1 MAERSVVR
9 DKGVACHGS
18 IGKTNLRA
26 QVFKVLR
33 YHSWHIAC
41 FLLAFAFI
49 VIAWAM
55 AGYVP
60 RQQQQPVGHCG
71 KTGKEPDAWGAKYA
85 KYNEL
90 FARFA
95 AMETA
100 KTQPRAAKDVSE
112 ILADTM
118 TNGKGKGKDGKGKD
132 KDKGKGKDKGKDGKG
147 KDKGKGKDRQGKGG
161 GGAKDRSCQRT
172 WKLILGNTVRKCYTF
187 QFPKVFLKL

>member
-9 DKGVACHGS
+9 DRGVACHGS
-18 IGKTNLRA
+18 IGKTNFA
-26 QVFKVLR
+26 QAFKFLR
-33 YHSWHIAC
+33 YHSWH

-60 RQQQQPVGHCG
+60 RQQQQHVGHSHNA
-71 KTGKEPDAWGAKYA
+71 GKEPDAYLE
-85 KYNEL
+85 KYNDAV
-90 FARFA
+90 ARFA
-95 AMETA
+95 AM
-100 KTQPRAAKDVSE
+100 DVSE

-147 KDKGKGKDRQGKGG
+147 KDKGKGKDRHGKGG

>member
-1 MAERSVVR
+1 MSTRCASLIHNPAMSTDKKTKGKGK
-9 DKGVACHGS
+9 DKGKDGKGKDKGKGKESKDGISKDGKELDNHG
-18 IGKTNLRA
+18 KKQPVKDKFRA
-26 QVFKVLR
+26 QHDEAV
-33 YHSWHIAC
+33 
-41 FLLAFAFI
+41 
-49 VIAWAM
+49 
-55 AGYVP
+55 
-60 RQQQQPVGHCG
+60 
-71 KTGKEPDAWGAKYA
+71 
-85 KYNEL
+85 
-90 FARFA
+90 ARFA
-95 AMETA
+95 AM
-100 KTQPRAAKDVSE
+100 DVSE

>member
-1 MAERSVVR
+1 MAERSIVR

-71 KTGKEPDAWGAKYA
+71 KTGKEPDARLAQYDEVVA
-85 KYNEL
+85 H
-90 FARFA
+90 FA
-95 AMETA
+95 AME
-100 KTQPRAAKDVSE
+100 KGKD
-112 ILADTM
+112 
-118 TNGKGKGKDGKGKD
+118 GKGKGKDGGCPFRGKDGKGKD

-161 GGAKDRSCQRT
+161 GGAKDRPCQRT